1 MQCWEVRRV
10 IRGYQRRNILHYQLQ
25 RMNMWAS
32 MFCMGNPNHKQPQDV
47 LPLYF
52 DDWDEDSDLP
62 TEDEIADVVAEINA
76 VNGIKQ

>member
-1 MQCWEVRRV
+1 
-10 IRGYQRRNILHYQLQ
+10 
-25 RMNMWAS
+25 MNMWAS

-62 TEDEIADVVAEINA
+62 TEDEIAEVVAEINA
-76 VNGIKQ
+76 VNGIKK